1 MKRHADFD
9 RFGIEYHKGDDWN
22 GTRYVDTITQAI
34 KEAEKLQKIGYK
46 TRFITA
52 DQYGI
57 RIEYID

>member
-9 RFGIEYHKGDDWN
+9 GFGIEYYKGGFWK

-34 KEAEKLQKIGYK
+34 QEAKKLQKIGYT
-46 TRFITA
+46 TRYITA